1 MEQYFRLV
9 ELSRPGHQIPS
20 FARKYEIKWVLEIND
35 VLGEDDTVQYNFSRR
50 NLKTTTS
57 RVQSVM
63 ATFHVAH
70 CVFSHTSRKSLLRQ
84 VYCSLVQ

>member
-9 ELSRPGHQIPS
+9 ELTRPRHQIPS
-20 FARKYEIKWVLEIND
+20 FVRQYEIKWVLEIND

-50 NLKTTTS
+50 NLKTTTP

-70 CVFSHTSRKSLLRQ
+70 SVFSNTSRKSLLRQ

>member
-9 ELSRPGHQIPS
+9 ELSRPGHQISS

-50 NLKTTTS
+50 NLLHQEYNRSWPHFT
-57 RVQSVM
+57 
-63 ATFHVAH
+63 
-70 CVFSHTSRKSLLRQ
+70 
-84 VYCSLVQ
+84 